1 MAGEPF
7 SIAIRRYHHTARLAE
22 GWQLRAMDISDWRK
36 KIDELDRKLVE
47 LLSQRAQAA
56 HEIGKLKRGVGMPIY
71 EPDRERTVFSNVQ
84 SVNPGPLA
92 NRDLLRIFERI
103 MDIMRQI
110 QQEEIAPRTAADGGG
125 GDTELDNDVND

>member
-1 MAGEPF
+1 
-7 SIAIRRYHHTARLAE
+7 
-22 GWQLRAMDISDWRK
+22 MDISDWRK

-71 EPDRERTVFSNVQ
+71 EPDREQAVFNNVR
-84 SVNPGPLA
+84 SVNPGPLPDH
-92 NRDLLRIFERI
+92 DLLNIYERI

-110 QQEEIAPRTAADGGG
+110 QQEEMAPAAKRP
-125 GDTELDNDVND
+125 GDTELDSEVND